1 MKGRSLAKRHYD
13 LPSGKSLDLGGRT
26 LIMGILNV
34 TPDSFSDG
42 GSYTDEES
50 IRRRVRAMI
59 SEGADIIDV
68 GGEST
73 RPGFTPVPEK
83 EELERV
89 IPAIRLIKKETDI
102 PVSVDT
108 TKAGVAAEAIREGAD
123 LINDVSGLGADPEM
137 GRVVAGSGL
146 PCILMHDRGEICR
159 AESTEEYL
167 PILISEM
174 RDITG
179 RALNA
184 GIKRDTIILDPGIG
198 FSKTWEQNMMILAN
212 LSCLR
217 ETGFPILLGAS
228 RKSVIGKALGL
239 SGNERDEATT
249 ALSVLAAAEGI
260 SFVRVHDV
268 LSNKRAVMMA
278 EALYPFRTK
287 GEWDG

>member
-1 MKGRSLAKRHYD
+1 MYIGKRKFEE
-13 LPSGKSLDLGGRT
+13 SGKT
-26 LIMGILNV
+26 YIMGILNV

-59 SEGADIIDV
+59 REGADIIDV

-73 RPGFTPVPEK
+73 RPGFTPVPRE

-89 IPAIRLIKKETDI
+89 MPAIRLIKKETDI

-137 GRVVAGSGL
+137 GRVIADSGL
-146 PCILMHDRGEICR
+146 PCILMHDRGEICKADR
-159 AESTEEYL
+159 TEEYL
-167 PILISEM
+167 PLLVSEM
-174 RDITG
+174 SDIAG
-179 RALNA
+179 RAIKA
-184 GIKRDTIILDPGIG
+184 GISPDMIILDPGIG

-212 LSCLR
+212 PGCLR
-217 ETGFPILLGAS
+217 KTGFPILLGAS

-239 SGNERDEATT
+239 MADERDEATA
-249 ALSVLAAAEGI
+249 ALSVIAAAEGI
-260 SFVRVHDV
+260 SFVRVHDIGA
-268 LSNKRAVMMA
+268 NKRAVMMA
-278 EALYPFRTK
+278 EALYPFRL
-287 GEWDG
+287 